1 MWEETVHELELEN
14 RPHKSI
20 FNSPFIQER
29 MDSIIVFGIIVC
41 SALFMISA
49 VKFHL
54 FAYWSDFLRSS
65 KFLRI
70 ATYPLVIS
78 AVTVF
83 LALIMEPYL
92 WAKYKPVSAPSKPD
106 QPWPFISVVMAA
118 LNEQDMVRQAID
130 SVFLSHYPKDR
141 IELICINDGS
151 TDLTLHYMMK
161 ARQKYGD
168 RVKVV
173 DFRKNQGKRRAL
185 YVGFKKAK
193 GDIVVSFDADSLL
206 GRSALRNVVLPLMND
221 PQTAAVSGRVAV
233 LNEKENFLTRMLSVR
248 YSVSF
253 DFGRAYQSTYGT
265 VVCCPGAL
273 TAFRRA
279 VVFPLMSEFLS
290 QRFMNE
296 ICKHGEDRA
305 LTTLIL
311 RTGLY
316 VKYQS
321 NAVVYTTVPAKYGQM
336 NKMYLRWT
344 RSYVRESVFQ
354 ARFIFS
360 NYRRKNRIL
369 PIIDFI
375 FLNFLHPFHL
385 FSLGII
391 VYSFL
396 VNPIFMVRHIAFLVI
411 SSFVL
416 SLYYLRTNKSMAFLY
431 GIPYGLIT
439 AFLLWW
445 IVPFSVLT
453 MKNQEWLTKRNN
465 A

>member
-1 MWEETVHELELEN
+1 MWEETVHELELES

-20 FNSPFIQER
+20 FNNPFIQER

-65 KFLRI
+65 KFLRV

-83 LALIMEPYL
+83 LALIMQTYL
-92 WAKYKPVSAPSKPD
+92 WARYKPVSAPSKPD
-106 QPWPFISVVMAA
+106 QPLPFISVVMAA

-193 GDIVVSFDADSLL
+193 GEIVVSFDADSLL

-221 PQTAAVSGRVAV
+221 PRTAAVSGRVAV

-279 VVFPLMSEFLS
+279 VVFPLMPEFLS

-296 ICKHGEDRA
+296 LCKHGEDRA

-360 NYRRKNRIL
+360 HYRRKNRIL

-385 FSLGII
+385 FSLGVI

-411 SSFVL
+411 SSFIL
-416 SLYYLRTNKSMAFLY
+416 SLFYLRTNKSMAFLY

>member
-83 LALIMEPYL
+83 LALIMETYL